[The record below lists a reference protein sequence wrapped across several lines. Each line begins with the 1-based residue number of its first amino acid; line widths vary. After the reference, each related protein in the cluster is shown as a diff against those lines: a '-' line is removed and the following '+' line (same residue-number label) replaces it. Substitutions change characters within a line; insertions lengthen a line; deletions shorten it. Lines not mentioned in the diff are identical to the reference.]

1 MKITLLQTLHCYRC
15 ALPAALAKREK
26 KRKQALSDAGFNL
39 LFHVHYF
46 TKRRNFRKKKT
57 YATHGN
63 NLKGIDRE
71 FRSERYIQTSAAML
85 FGDYRGRIPSLNMTT
100 TVLRFF
106 FKYK

>member
-1 MKITLLQTLHCYRC
+1 MQGLTFFFTYIFHEKEKLQ
-15 ALPAALAKREK
+15 
-26 KRKQALSDAGFNL
+26 
-39 LFHVHYF
+39 
-46 TKRRNFRKKKT
+46 KKKT